1 MQMHS
6 NGMGHHVEKRPW
18 AFASVM
24 KGNDHFLGAIVDDP
38 PIQFENNKI
47 LDNHINT
54 EWTVGK
60 AENGNHFLYEND
72 QNIDTPETKLVKEV
86 IEHWLLKKYK
96 WQAEGQ
102 KVDNVPFSQVRRSGQ
117 LPDNA
122 SLLPVDKTEPAVT
135 AGGVFEVKSKE
146 FLDSKEKYEN
156 ILKRTMDEPHE
167 KPIYIQ
173 EKEEAMA
180 ALIQHN

>member
-1 MQMHS
+1 
-6 NGMGHHVEKRPW
+6 
-18 AFASVM
+18 M